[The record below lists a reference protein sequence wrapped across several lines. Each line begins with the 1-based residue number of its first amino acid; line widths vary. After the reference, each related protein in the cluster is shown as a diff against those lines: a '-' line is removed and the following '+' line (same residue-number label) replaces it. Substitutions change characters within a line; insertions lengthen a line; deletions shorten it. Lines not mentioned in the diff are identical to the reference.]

1 MAATVLRLLN
11 ATARFGP
18 ETTQRALSSTDLRVE
33 THHLLSFVLALCAS
47 EWESAAEAKD
57 RAERTRRGAPGSAN
71 ARAEGSANAGATAAE
86 LADLLDQTVLFIGA
100 FALLCPANQ
109 DMLCWGRAPTLAQR
123 LPDLPFEYY
132 SSPEKI
138 ATLFPTLV
146 AVAFRHETNR
156 ERIAGELSLE
166 TVREFIARER
176 AARERGEGTSAASA
190 ADSPRNSNS
199 PRGFRPRC
207 GPTRRRTSTRRCR
220 DPTR

>member
-1 MAATVLRLLN
+1 M
-11 ATARFGP
+11 G
-18 ETTQRALSSTDLRVE
+18 
-33 THHLLSFVLALCAS
+33 
-47 EWESAAEAKD
+47 
-57 RAERTRRGAPGSAN
+57 
-71 ARAEGSANAGATAAE
+71 GSANAGATAAE

-109 DMLCWGRAPTLAQR
+109 DMLCWGRAPATLAQR

-190 ADSPRNSNS
+190 AGLARQEIFAARFPPAMWADAEAY
-199 PRGFRPRC
+199 F
-207 GPTRRRTSTRRCR
+207 
-220 DPTR
+220 DPKV